1 MPNVK
6 MERENGKIKLAK
18 HALGLPSLHLGAFCI
33 LLSDL
38 GKKMKENKFLY
49 HLNKIDL
56 YVSKYNTSNNV
67 RSK

>member
-18 HALGLPSLHLGAFCI
+18 HALGLPFPPFGSFLHFALRFGE
-33 LLSDL
+33 
-38 GKKMKENKFLY
+38 KMKENKFLY